1 MLELI
6 NRSYLS
12 KTSMKNLTI
21 SVNNVS
27 ESGHDHLILVDGSG
41 YVFRAY
47 YAIPPMKRAD
57 GMPVNAVFGFSNMLI
72 KLIED
77 RDINRMAVIFDNCR
91 FSFRH
96 RIYHHY
102 KANRPELPEDL
113 IKQFPL
119 IREAI
124 MAFNVPCIEME
135 GFEADD
141 VIATYTREAVE
152 KGWQVTILS
161 SDKDMMQLVRS
172 GVSIYDPMKKVQIS
186 SDQVMEKF
194 GVFPE
199 KVVDV
204 QALAG
209 DYIDNI
215 PGVPSIGI
223 KTAAQLIKQYGDL
236 ETLLGCLKEI
246 KQPKRRQKLIQNAH
260 LARISKQLVTLRDDL
275 QLSEDVE
282 DLIIHD
288 IDVNNVL
295 SFLYDQNFKKL
306 ISRFESNFVQNS
318 YEKIDDKNILVAS
331 TKNDLRYELI
341 TSMDNL
347 RLWINNAEANGIV
360 SFSIETTSLNAMRA
374 ELLGISLALSSGKA
388 CYIPLRHMNNR
399 IYHEINATTSFLV
412 EEVKQIP
419 FNEAIPA
426 LKELFENSSV
436 LKIAHNAKYDCLVLS
451 RSINGEISVSPLD
464 DIMCIS
470 YVLEGKMHGH
480 ELDELTFLHFK
491 HVKISFENICG
502 KGKKQISFAEVNLDK
517 AVSYAAENADMI
529 YRLHKVLHPRL
540 IKEHMTTV
548 YEVLERPLIPVL
560 VDMERNGII
569 VDPKI
574 LGDMS
579 RDFAR
584 RIMQRENEIYYL
596 AGEKFNVSSHKQLGE
611 ILFDKLRLPW
621 GKKSKTG
628 SYSTGAKVLE
638 IMADRGVELAAKILE
653 YRRLVKLKSTYVDVL
668 LAKIN
673 PETKRIHTSYSMTGV
688 ATGRLSSNH
697 PNLQNV
703 PIRTDDGRKI
713 RTAFV
718 AKPGNV
724 LLSVDYS
731 QIELRLL
738 ADIAGLEG
746 MRMAFNRGIDIH
758 EQTASEV
765 FGISL
770 DKMTSDVRRK
780 AKAINFGIIYGISSF
795 GLASQLG
802 ISRIE
807 AQRYINDYFKRF
819 SGIID
824 YMLEMK
830 RLAHEYG
837 YVQTLFGRKIYIDA
851 IHEKNLVKRNFG
863 ERAAINAPIQGTA
876 ADIIKRAMVRLSIA
890 LHKANFKAK
899 MLLQVHDELLFEVPE
914 SDIEATADLIKE
926 VMEGAATPSL
936 NISVPLVVK
945 AGWGNSHGAAH

>member
-1 MLELI
+1 
-6 NRSYLS
+6 
-12 KTSMKNLTI
+12 MKKFTI
-21 SVNNVS
+21 SINNATDS
-27 ESGHDHLILVDGSG
+27 DHNRLFLVDGSG

-47 YAIPPMKRAD
+47 YALPPMNRAD
-57 GMPVNAVFGFSNMLI
+57 GMPVNAVFGFCNMLI
-72 KLIED
+72 KLMED
-77 RDINRMAVIFDNCR
+77 RDINRTAVILDNCR
-91 FSFRH
+91 FSFRNK
-96 RIYHHY
+96 IYHDY
-102 KANRPELPEDL
+102 KANRPELPENL
-113 IKQFPL
+113 IKQFSL
-119 IREAI
+119 IRKAT

-161 SDKDMMQLVRS
+161 SDKDMMQLIRP
-172 GVSIYDPMKKVQIS
+172 GVIIYDPMKKVRIS
-186 SDQVMEKF
+186 TDQVKQKF

-199 KVVDV
+199 RVVDV

-209 DYIDNI
+209 DCADNV

-236 ETLLGCLKEI
+236 ETLLGSLAYI

-260 LARISKQLVTLRDDL
+260 LARISKQLVTLKDDI
-275 QLSEDVE
+275 QLSEDLE
-282 DLIIHD
+282 DLIAHN
-288 IDVNNVL
+288 VNVDNVI

-318 YEKIDDKNILVAS
+318 YKKVDHKNILVS
-331 TKNDLRYELI
+331 SISNDVKYEII
-341 TSMDNL
+341 TNMEDL
-347 RLWINNAEANGIV
+347 RLWINAAETNGIV
-360 SFSIETTSLNAMRA
+360 SINIETTSLNAMRA
-374 ELLGISLALSSGKA
+374 ELLGISLALAPGKA
-388 CYIPLRHMNNR
+388 CYIPLRHMNTR
-399 IYHEINATTSFLV
+399 IYDQLKDTASFLV
-412 EEVKQIP
+412 EEVKQVP
-419 FNEAIPA
+419 FNEAILV
-426 LKELFENSSV
+426 LKKLFENSSV
-436 LKIAHNAKYDCLVLS
+436 LKIVHNGKYDCLVLS
-451 RSINGEISVSPLD
+451 RKINGEITVNPLD
-464 DIMCIS
+464 DVMCIS
-470 YVLEGKMHGH
+470 YVLDGSMHGH
-480 ELDELTFLHFK
+480 GLDELSFLHFK
-491 HVKISFENICG
+491 HAKISFADVCG

-517 AVSYAAENADMI
+517 AAVYAAENAAMI
-529 YRLHKVLHPRL
+529 WRLHKVLHPRL
-540 IKEHMTTV
+540 VTEHMSTV
-548 YEVLERPLIPVL
+548 YEVLERPLIPIL
-560 VDMERNGII
+560 VDMERNGIT
-569 VDPKI
+569 VDPQI

-579 RDFAR
+579 KDFAK
-584 RIMQRENEIYYL
+584 RIVQRENEIYYL
-596 AGEKFNVSSHKQLGE
+596 AGEKFNLSSHKQLGK
-611 ILFDKLRLPW
+611 ILFDKLRLPC
-621 GKKSKTG
+621 GKKSKAG

-638 IMADRGVELAAKILE
+638 IMVDKGVELADKILE
-653 YRRLVKLKSTYVDVL
+653 YRRLTKLKSTYVDVL
-668 LAKIN
+668 LTKIN

-697 PNLQNV
+697 PNLQNIPV
-703 PIRTDDGRKI
+703 RTDDGRKI
-713 RTAFV
+713 RTAFI
-718 AKPGNV
+718 AGPGNV

-731 QIELRLL
+731 QIELRIL
-738 ADIAGLEG
+738 ADVAGLEG
-746 MRMAFNRGIDIH
+746 MRMAFNCGIDIH

-770 DKMTSDVRRK
+770 DRMTSDVRRK

-795 GLASQLG
+795 GLARQLG

-807 AQRYINDYFKRF
+807 AQGYINAYFKRF

-830 RLAHEYG
+830 RRAYEYG

-851 IHEKNLVKRNFG
+851 IHEKNLIKRNFG

-890 LHKANFKAK
+890 LHKTNFKAK

-914 SDIEATADLIKE
+914 RNVETTAALVKE